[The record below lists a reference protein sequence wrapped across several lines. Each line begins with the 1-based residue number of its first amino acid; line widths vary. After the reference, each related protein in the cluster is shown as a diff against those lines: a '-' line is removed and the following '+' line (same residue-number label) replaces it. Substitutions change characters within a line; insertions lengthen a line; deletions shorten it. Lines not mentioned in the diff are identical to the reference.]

1 MSPLGYHGTIAHVD
15 LGSGT
20 TRVETPDE
28 IFWRRYAG
36 SGLLGTYLLLRDT
49 PPGVDPLSAENL
61 LVLASSVM
69 TGHPFV
75 GLARFTV
82 TAKSPQSGGIGEARC
97 EGRFGIALKGS
108 GVDALA
114 LHGASAGPCVVV
126 IEGGRVRLDD
136 ATDLW
141 GLTVNETVDQLER
154 RYGSGVA
161 TAVAGPAAERGVRFA
176 SIVAGRA
183 HQAART
189 GLGAGR
195 HPANVGNL
203 LV

>member
-1 MSPLGYHGTIAHVD
+1 MSPLGYHGTIAHVA
-15 LGSGT
+15 LGSGA
-20 TRVETPDE
+20 TRIEKPDE

-49 PPGVDPLSAENL
+49 PREVDPLSGENL

-69 TGHPFV
+69 AGHPFV

-114 LHGASAGPCVVV
+114 LHGASPKPVVVV
-126 IEGGRVRLDD
+126 IEQGRVRLDAAGALGTYGQRD
-136 ATDLW
+136 CRPARATVRHRCCN
-141 GLTVNETVDQLER
+141 GR
-154 RYGSGVA
+154 R
-161 TAVAGPAAERGVRFA
+161 
-176 SIVAGRA
+176 RA
-183 HQAART
+183 RW
-189 GLGAGR
+189 
-195 HPANVGNL
+195 
-203 LV
+203 